1 MSTEGVNQGAGGGP
15 AELQIDHVRVSKTRT
30 RLTARLDG
38 ALIHQ
43 HEINPSSATAREK
56 FAKKVAEK
64 IGADQAEV
72 EGQLLG
78 IAAEL
83 AELYGDD
90 EGQGAGSPQYQ
101 INDDHEDPERRG
113 LYHGPFQLT
122 NFPLEVIED
131 DLIVDDIETRR
142 EFRCRAVLD
151 GAASEFT
158 VSAEDF
164 ANNLGLLEAVFA
176 AVGPK
181 ARILCKP
188 HVLRTAVSA
197 VSAPAR
203 RTSTTNFGWTK
214 DGAAY
219 LTPSVR
225 IDATRIHPIGPAD
238 PLRVDLAD
246 EQGARHL
253 DMTSLTPEQLNE
265 VKTHVVTDLLR
276 LNVRRV
282 TFLMLAAAALS
293 VLFRFVEG
301 MNRPAVWLIGRTGD
315 GKSFLARL
323 FMNFFGDFPI
333 ALGDRLGS
341 WTSTAYYIQ
350 RQGFFHKDAT
360 YLIDDYK
367 PDVVKHGDVIK
378 ILQNYADGSARGR
391 LKSDATAN
399 VTRPIRGILI
409 ATAED
414 LPEHSASAVART
426 VVVRVPSQE
435 KDIERGMRCL
445 ERRVR
450 YRGLMA
456 AFVQHLVAQGRTA
469 QFAARVEDRYK
480 YYYAGIAGENND
492 IRIAGNFAL
501 LAAAFEEI
509 AAFLGDAWPGWEHE
523 AHAFIT
529 EDLVAIR
536 DEMLAAVRQQQASE
550 VFLATLRAL
559 VMNGYVRI
567 AGWCSPH
574 TPPKDH
580 ENKPIVGRLVAP
592 THHAPPVPN
601 GPPDAFDI
609 VTSLALGAVQDL
621 LRRQGKPPLAATEK
635 ALIQQMAGDGKLLDK
650 ENNPILPETGGDHT
664 WAAKVAGET
673 RNVFRILAS
682 ELIGETTTT
691 TPNAGGGAVTDPG
704 GQPQGGTS

>member
-1 MSTEGVNQGAGGGP
+1 MSTEGLSQGAGGGP

-43 HEINPSSATAREK
+43 DEINLSSATARGK
-56 FAKKVAEK
+56 FAKTVGEK

-72 EGQLLG
+72 EEQLLG

-90 EGQGAGSPQYQ
+90 EGQGAGPQPYHLVH
-101 INDDHEDPERRG
+101 DHEDPEQRG
-113 LYHGPFQLT
+113 LYCGPVQLT
-122 NFPLEVIED
+122 NATLEVVED
-131 DLIVDDIETRR
+131 VRVDDDVESRR
-142 EFRCRAVLD
+142 EFKCRATL
-151 GAASEFT
+151 GGMTSEVT
-158 VSAEDF
+158 ISAEDF
-164 ANNLGLLEAVFA
+164 ANNNRLPEAIYA

-181 ARILCKP
+181 VRILCKP
-188 HVLRTAVSA
+188 HVLRTAISA
-197 VSAPAR
+197 VSEPISR
-203 RTSTTNFGWTK
+203 PKTTNFGWTK
-214 DGAAY
+214 DGADY
-219 LTPSVR
+219 RTPSVR
-225 IDATRIHPIGPAD
+225 IDASGIHPVAPAD
-238 PLRVDLAD
+238 PARVDLAD

-253 DMTSLTPEQLNE
+253 DMMALTPEQLAE

-367 PDVVKHGDVIK
+367 PDVVRHGDVIK

-445 ERRVR
+445 AQRGV
-450 YRGLMA
+450 YRGLMP
-456 AFVQHLVAQGRTA
+456 AFIQHLVAHGRTA

-509 AAFLGDAWPGWEHE
+509 AAFLGDAWPGREHE

-550 VFLATLRAL
+550 VFLTTLRAL
-559 VMNGYVRI
+559 VMNGYVQIRNWQPEHVSSEKVFDRPTI
-567 AGWCSPH
+567 
-574 TPPKDH
+574 
-580 ENKPIVGRLVAP
+580 GRRVNP
-592 THHAPPVPN
+592 THPGQAP
-601 GPPDAFDI
+601 AFDI
-609 VTSLALGAVQDL
+609 VTTLALAAVQEH
-621 LRRQGKPPLAATEK
+621 LRRQGKPPLPATDK

-650 ENNPILPETGGDHT
+650 ENNPILPESGGDHT

-673 RNVFRILAS
+673 RNVFRISAS

-691 TPNAGGGAVTDPG
+691 TLNAGGGTGTDPG
-704 GQPQGGTS
+704 GQPEGGTS